1 MRWRNSVAL
10 PSDEKLKFDAN
21 CSAAEGILH
30 SLNPAGLGNV
40 MGAGAGAPLYRYQ
53 TALRAALFSAASLR
67 RVWRFPG
74 SPFLFVVT
82 FFLKVS
88 VTVPPAFST
97 ASFADFEAPATV
109 MSILDL
115 IAPSPSRRMPSLL
128 RLARPA
134 FRMAAGSIF

>member
-1 MRWRNSVAL
+1 MTRTTSVNKMRWRSSVAFA
-10 PSDEKLKFDAN
+10 SDEKLKFDAN

-30 SLNPAGLGNV
+30 SLNPAGALDV
-40 MGAGAGAPLYRYQ
+40 VGAGAGARIYSAYP
-53 TALRAALFSAASLR
+53 ALRAALFSAASLR
-67 RVWRFPG
+67 RVWRLPA

-109 MSILDL
+109 MSI
-115 IAPSPSRRMPSLL
+115 
-128 RLARPA
+128 
-134 FRMAAGSIF
+134 